1 MIYYPFQNLH
11 VDLPPAFSVQLPAI
25 DVLALAKT
33 PWVVGGPPSRWGW
46 SFTGPGRLSRRSSA
60 TPAVTPARS
69 CGGSGGLVGCCR
81 SLSIGLAAKLA
92 ASQSLGMSFPGPDW
106 MLAVRIPKDSV

>member
-1 MIYYPFQNLH
+1 MRASYLDF
-11 VDLPPAFSVQLPAI
+11 
-25 DVLALAKT
+25 
-33 PWVVGGPPSRWGW
+33 
-46 SFTGPGRLSRRSSA
+46 LS
-60 TPAVTPARS
+60 
-69 CGGSGGLVGCCR
+69 GLVGCCR